1 MTGLNSF
8 ERRMVKLLNDS
19 KINARTRANLTEV
32 ERLAGVTLTVIK
44 GQKIAKGD
52 SSAGTHDGFGV
63 VDLRTAGWSTDT
75 RAKVLTALRETGN
88 AAWYRTVA
96 QGFDGPHIH
105 TVLMGEPDLS
115 PAARRQV
122 TAYRNGHNGLANNGP
137 DDGPK
142 GYTGVT
148 WESYQKTHLPE
159 DNMAQADVTAI
170 NGYTKEVSIQVQAHI
185 DQMKDDYAKEAVA
198 VLLLPANLD
207 KLATAIAAK
216 LK

>member
-1 MTGLNSF
+1 
-8 ERRMVKLLNDS
+8 MVKLLNDS

-75 RAKVLTALRETGN
+75 RVKVLTALRETGN

-148 WESYQKTHLPE
+148 WESYLKAHQPE
-159 DNMAQADVTAI
+159 DDMPYTEAEIKQMVQDELEEYNKRFWVAPTGTGTALREDVAKI
-170 NGYTKEVSIQVQAHI
+170 
-185 DQMKDDYAKEAVA
+185 KEAV
-198 VLLLPANLD
+198 LG
-207 KLATAIAAK
+207 K
-216 LK
+216 

>member
-1 MTGLNSF
+1 
-8 ERRMVKLLNDS
+8 MVKLLNDS

-75 RAKVLTALRETGN
+75 RVKVLTDLRETGN

-148 WESYQKTHLPE
+148 WESYQKAHTTE
-159 DNMAQADVTAI
+159 DEMNDADRHYVDSRMSAYSLWLLYRQLQT
-170 NGYTKEVSIQVQAHI
+170 
-185 DQMKDDYAKEAVA
+185 DLAVA
-198 VLLLPANLD
+198 SAKKDNVATGVLSPLVTNARKEWED
-207 KLATAIAAK
+207 ATK
-216 LK
+216 